1 MTRDDLLKDGFIPII
16 QYEELYDDRLF
27 ISPPSITYRR
37 GNEIVK
43 LFNGKTFRYEIIDVK
58 VDPLTG
64 YRIPTLKSYN
74 EA

>member
-1 MTRDDLLKDGFIPII
+1 MTRDDLLKDGFIPLI
-16 QYEELYDDRLF
+16 QYEELYDDRLL
-27 ISPPSITYRR
+27 INSPSKTYRR

-43 LFNGKTFRYEIIDVK
+43 LFGGKTFRYEIIDIK
-58 VDPLTG
+58 VDQLTG

>member
-1 MTRDDLLKDGFIPII
+1 MTRDELLMDGFLPLIE
-16 QYEELYDDRLF
+16 YEELYNDKLL
-27 ISPPSITYRR
+27 IYSPSNTYRK

-43 LFNGKTFRYEIIDVK
+43 LLGKEAFHFEIINVK
-58 VDPLTG
+58 VDQLTG